1 MWIHLS
7 RAYFAVQ
14 VESHLAAGS
23 GDKKIDLRAH
33 VSGQTKR
40 AKPYQFCLH
49 SAETG
54 VTIDD
59 DMCAGKQGGRCGD
72 NVAQRI
78 LKGKRTVSE
87 CHKNDAR
94 RVSECLKSCAQNSTR
109 RAAQAPTWYCSV
121 EPRSDGVGR
130 RAVHASTRMCGRS
143 LTPS

>member
-40 AKPYQFCLH
+40 AKPYELCLH
-49 SAETG
+49 SAESRLA
-54 VTIDD
+54 IDD
-59 DMCAGKQGGRCGD
+59 DVGAGEQGGRSGN

-78 LKGKRTVSE
+78 LNDKRTVSE
-87 CHKNDAR
+87 CHKNEAR
-94 RVSECLKSCAQNSTR
+94 RVSECHKSCVQNSTR
-109 RAAQAPTWYCSV
+109 RAASAYLVLLC
-121 EPRSDGVGR
+121 
-130 RAVHASTRMCGRS
+130 
-143 LTPS
+143 